1 MEFPTGW
8 ENRGQLAVAP
18 GLALGSGGLQLA
30 PESRRGTTFDRGR
43 QKKRTRTASADNT
56 GAAAAGLRC
65 VCLRAREGA
74 STESRIRY
82 RSISPGTG
90 SGALLRFLYFIP
102 PGSGPIK
109 SALQY
114 ACGGTRLA
122 FLVPGR
128 VRTPAR
134 QLDARREKKKEAHRT
149 GEWVDGC
156 SRRVG
161 ERIEFIVFWGE
172 KNSMRKR
179 AVGNRVSGERTRCVL
194 CEIVYF

>member
-1 MEFPTGW
+1 MPCPLC
-8 ENRGQLAVAP
+8 R
-18 GLALGSGGLQLA
+18 GSGGLQFA
-30 PESRRGTTFDRGR
+30 PKSRRGTTFDRGR

-56 GAAAAGLRC
+56 GAAAATAAAGLRC

-74 STESRIRY
+74 PAESRIRY

-134 QLDARREKKKEAHRT
+134 QLDARRREEKKKRIDRR
-149 GEWVDGC
+149 DG
-156 SRRVG
+156 
-161 ERIEFIVFWGE
+161 
-172 KNSMRKR
+172 
-179 AVGNRVSGERTRCVL
+179 
-194 CEIVYF
+194 